1 MMPACEVFV
10 YKLPLSYLL
19 TKAHESRFS
28 TIVRQLKFNSATVI
42 LINGEKEIVQDHYKI
57 VKHLEDTCF
66 DMGTVLEMPNLVV
79 IPASI
84 NEGVVV
90 MSQSFIYESLCL
102 IKDLIKL
109 YSGQVR
115 TIQHMRL
122 SKIPQIVRNTSNE
135 ELAIVLRQLTMLNIQ
150 KSYSDKNF

>member
-1 MMPACEVFV
+1 MPICEVFI
-10 YKLPLSYLL
+10 YKLPISYLL
-19 TKAHESRFS
+19 TKTHESRFS

-42 LINGEKEIVQDHYKI
+42 LINAEKEIVMDHDKI

-79 IPASI
+79 IPSSI

-90 MSQSFIYESLCL
+90 LSQSYIYESLCL

-109 YSGQVR
+109 YSG
-115 TIQHMRL
+115 
-122 SKIPQIVRNTSNE
+122 
-135 ELAIVLRQLTMLNIQ
+135 
-150 KSYSDKNF
+150 

>member
-1 MMPACEVFV
+1 MGLSTT
-10 YKLPLSYLL
+10 YKLFPIQYRLPLSYLL

-42 LINGEKEIVQDHYKI
+42 LINGEKEIVQDHDKI

-135 ELAIVLRQLTMLNIQ
+135 ELAIVLRQLTMLNI
-150 KSYSDKNF
+150 